1 MSTGRRSARRQAV
14 FILYQQDLL
23 GLAVGEALLRFT
35 EVEIDAYARTLVL
48 GVARRLT
55 NIDGLLDRYLAGW
68 NLERLG
74 ILERAI
80 LRVAVYE
87 LLEETDVPGPVVV
100 NEAVALA
107 KRFCSAEAGSLVNG
121 VLGALMTVDGSED
134 AEVSAQTNEDL

>member
-1 MSTGRRSARRQAV
+1 MRS
-14 FILYQQDLL
+14 
-23 GLAVGEALLRFT
+23 T

-55 NIDGLLDRYLAGW
+55 NIDGLLARYLAGW

-121 VLGALMTVDGSED
+121 VLGSLMTVVDGLGD
-134 AEVSAQTNEDL
+134 AEVSTRTNEDL

>member
-1 MSTGRRSARRQAV
+1 V

-23 GLAVGEALLRFT
+23 GLTADEALLRSAGD
-35 EVEIDAYARTLVL
+35 EIDAYARTLVL
-48 GVARRLT
+48 GVAREAQAVDEPLARH
-55 NIDGLLDRYLAGW
+55 LAGW
-68 NLERLG
+68 SLERLG

-87 LLEETDVPGPVVV
+87 LLEEMGVPKAVVV

-121 VLGALMTVDGSED
+121 VLGSLVASSIQEE
-134 AEVSAQTNEDL
+134 AEVSRRVKEDS

>member
-1 MSTGRRSARRQAV
+1 V

-23 GLAVGEALLRFT
+23 GLTADEALLRSAGD
-35 EVEIDAYARTLVL
+35 EIDAYTRALVL
-48 GVARRLT
+48 VVAREVQAV
-55 NIDGLLDRYLAGW
+55 DGLLARHLAGW
-68 NLERLG
+68 SLERLG

-87 LLEETDVPGPVVV
+87 LLEETGVPGAVVA

-121 VLGALMTVDGSED
+121 VLGSLVAADGPED
-134 AEVSAQTNEDL
+134 AEVPTQVKEDS

>member
-1 MSTGRRSARRQAV
+1 MPAGRRSARRQAV

-23 GLAVGEALLRFT
+23 GLTAGAALLRSG
-35 EVEIDAYARTLVL
+35 EIEIDSYTRGLVL
-48 GVARRLT
+48 GVARNQKT
-55 NIDGLLDRYLAGW
+55 IDKLLARHLADW
-68 NLERLG
+68 SVARLG

-87 LLEETDVPGPVVV
+87 LLEETGVPKAVVM

-121 VLGALMTVDGSED
+121 VLGSLVTREEPEES
-134 AEVSAQTNEDL
+134 EVSAPAKDDS

>member
-55 NIDGLLDRYLAGW
+55 NIDGLLARYLAGW